1 MREKPLLF
9 LALLLVL
16 SWGAWSV
23 CLTYPDEG
31 RNAFAAREMLRS
43 GDLVTPTFNGEPR
56 LVKPPL
62 LYYLMLPFMALIGPS
77 ELAARAPSILSAFAL
92 TLFLY
97 LKGRAYL
104 GERGALLASS
114 AFALSPHVALE
125 ARAAVPEMTMV
136 LFQFASLVLLLEGS
150 GLLGGEGGRG
160 KLALAWLASGL
171 SVLAKGPVGFILPAL
186 SASLFALLRGGLRGF
201 WGLLKAA
208 FLSPGPLLFLAV
220 VLPWYGAMTAL
231 HGRAFLGVFF
241 LENNWGRWSGSAE
254 FHPYPFWQ
262 VYLPTLLLAFWPW
275 FPLLLGPAALSRL
288 RRPTPFVLAMLVHG
302 LVTVLFYGAA
312 ANKLH
317 HYMLGSYPALFCAVA
332 FALPER
338 MEGLGRIASL
348 SSSVLELLSGA
359 FALLRLGPLGLG
371 AGGFFLAAG
380 GLWGIVACSRRLKPP
395 LFALPRGLLISLGLV
410 ASAWLGLSGYRPDLA
425 ALHLGEGGGSFR
437 EEHAALFFYAG
448 RPVRIYR
455 SVEEVLESPP
465 SRLFVKERD
474 LEALSSGVEGRLVLR
489 EVFAFRDLD
498 GTSRVLEVKGG
509 SP

>member
-1 MREKPLLF
+1 MREKALLF
-9 LALLLVL
+9 SALLLVL
-16 SWGAWSV
+16 SVGAWSV

-31 RNAFAAREMLRS
+31 RNAFAAMEMLRS
-43 GDLVTPTFNGEPR
+43 GDLLTPTFNGEPR

-62 LYYLMLPFMALIGPS
+62 LYYLMLPFMAALGPS

-97 LKGRAYL
+97 LKGRAHL
-104 GERGALLASS
+104 GERGALLASL

-136 LFQFASLVLLLEGS
+136 LFQFASLVLLLEGA
-150 GLLGGEGGRG
+150 GLLGGEGSGS
-160 KLALAWLASGL
+160 KVALAWISSGL
-171 SVLAKGPVGFILPAL
+171 SVLAKGPVGFLLPAL

-201 WGLLKAA
+201 WGLLRSA

-231 HGRAFLGVFF
+231 HGRTFLEVFF
-241 LENNWGRWSGSAE
+241 LENNWGRWSGSAD

-275 FPLLLGPAALSRL
+275 LTLFLSPFALLRL
-288 RRPTPFVLAMLVHG
+288 RGLRPFALAMLVHG
-302 LVTVLFYGAA
+302 LTTVLFYGVA

-317 HYMLGSYPALFCAVA
+317 HYMLGSYPALFCAMVCL
-332 FALPER
+332 LPER
-338 MEGLGRIASL
+338 MEGFHRL
-348 SSSVLELLSGA
+348 SSLGLSVLELFLGG
-359 FALLRLGPLGLG
+359 FVLLRLGPLGLG
-371 AGGFFLAAG
+371 SGGFFLLAG
-380 GLWGIVACSRRLKPP
+380 GLWGIFACLRRLKPA
-395 LFALPRGLLISLGLV
+395 LFALPRGLLASLGLV
-410 ASAWLGLSGYRPDLA
+410 ASAWLGLSDYRPDLA
-425 ALHLGEGGGSFR
+425 AIHLGEGGASFR

-455 SVEEVLESPP
+455 SAEELLESPP

-474 LEALSSGVEGRLVLR
+474 LEALSAGVEGRLVLE

-498 GTSRVLEVKGG
+498 GTSRVFEVKGG